1 MKKFVLLLLLGV
13 IFLFPEEIFSGMAGV
28 FIILLVLFLIVEVL
42 LDVYIVVA
50 FFYQEYKDKKKR

>member
-1 MKKFVLLLLLGV
+1 
-13 IFLFPEEIFSGMAGV
+13 MAGV